1 MKTHLQ
7 LGMDNF
13 QRIRIEIIE
22 LRKKQ
27 RFEKNKKSIIERQK
41 QDIKNAKENLERW
54 SNER

>member
-27 RFEKNKKSIIERQK
+27 RLEKNKKSIIERQK

>member
-27 RFEKNKKSIIERQK
+27 RFEKNKKRHKSNVKK

-54 SNER
+54 SK

>member
-7 LGMDNF
+7 LGLDNF

-27 RFEKNKKSIIERQK
+27 RLEQNRKSIIERQK
-41 QDIKNAKENLERW
+41 HDIKNSKENIERW